1 MTKMEAAPISEPKP
15 EESPVDRRA
24 VVVAR
29 PPTVVVRR
37 PGKREM
43 TKMEAAPISEPKPEE
58 SPVDR
63 RAVVVVR
70 RPPTVVV
77 RRPPT
82 VVVRPGKRDVS
93 EMETA
98 PVTEL
103 KTAEESPVD
112 RRAVVVARPPAVVV
126 RRPPTVVVRPG
137 KRDVSEMETAPV
149 TEEESPVDRRAVVVV
164 RRPPTVVVRP
174 GKRENSNDTSNDV
187 EFMRLVVSLATGK
200 IEWSHGLQQRI
211 ACDMKKRFG
220 PLPEDFN
227 LRLSDLHLLEAFEKS
242 VEFLSLLSMKSSSE
256 NKFTFLDPLS
266 KEPVLWSIFSKD
278 IAGKL
283 GFFIQN
289 EACFKAIVTAV
300 KDYKDSP
307 VEFFLF

>member
-1 MTKMEAAPISEPKP
+1 MNTEMETARLSPLNTESSPVDRRDDAVMAARPEKREMSQMETAPVSEVSEVKP
-15 EESPVDRRA
+15 EESPVERRA

-37 PGKREM
+37 PGKRDVSQ
-43 TKMEAAPISEPKPEE
+43 METAPVSELKPEE

-63 RAVVVVR
+63 RAVVVAR
-70 RPPTVVV
+70 
-77 RRPPT
+77 
-82 VVVRPGKRDVS
+82 
-93 EMETA
+93 
-98 PVTEL
+98 
-103 KTAEESPVD
+103 
-112 RRAVVVARPPAVVV
+112 RPPAVVV

-137 KRDVSEMETAPV
+137 KRDVSQMETALV
-149 TEEESPVDRRAVVVV
+149 SEVNSEESPVDRRAVVVV
-164 RRPPTVVVRP
+164 RRPPAVVVRRPPAVVVRP
-174 GKRENSNDTSNDV
+174 GKRDSNDTDV
-187 EFMRLVVSLATGK
+187 EFMRIVVSLATGK

-220 PLPEDFN
+220 FMPEDFN
-227 LRLSDLHLLEAFEKS
+227 LRLSDLHVLEAFEKS
-242 VEFLSLLSMKSSSE
+242 VEFLTLLSMKSSSE

-289 EACFKAIVTAV
+289 EVCFKAILTAV
-300 KDYKDSP
+300 KDFKDSP
-307 VEFFLF
+307 VEFFLL